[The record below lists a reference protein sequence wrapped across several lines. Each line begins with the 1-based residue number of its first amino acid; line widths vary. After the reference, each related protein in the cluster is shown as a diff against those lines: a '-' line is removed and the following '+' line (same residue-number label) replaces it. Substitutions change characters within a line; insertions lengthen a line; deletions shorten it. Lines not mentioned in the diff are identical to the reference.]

1 MVGLNENIRLFFT
14 FRNND
19 TGNELGAPM
28 WQNKLEIQLW
38 NSFFP
43 GLSSAPAQCLVSWG
57 LMTKKGRGPDFSF
70 WNDQAYL
77 ILLTVFLKNE
87 IWFTYHNMDPF

>member
-28 WQNKLEIQLW
+28 WQNKLEIQL
-38 NSFFP
+38 
-43 GLSSAPAQCLVSWG
+43 
-57 LMTKKGRGPDFSF
+57 
-70 WNDQAYL
+70 
-77 ILLTVFLKNE
+77 
-87 IWFTYHNMDPF
+87 